1 MEEGLPVHSGR
12 RHDGGTRVYRVS
24 YVLSLVDSASI
35 HLYLVVS
42 ETMDIINVK
51 YARSHAG
58 MRVTSSAT
66 PSCEDI
72 LGDRIEVSLV
82 DTCRD
87 APSTGRLSNDE
98 NEHEHSYEGGVGGT
112 DGTGVRGQGE
122 RNTLLHSKVDEIS
135 APAERRSAGKLTKG
149 ECARGSLS
157 LSLSPP
163 LPSPLS
169 LFLPPTPCRKSTP
182 VPLLLPA
189 GHSKPSID

>member
-1 MEEGLPVHSGR
+1 
-12 RHDGGTRVYRVS
+12 
-24 YVLSLVDSASI
+24 
-35 HLYLVVS
+35 
-42 ETMDIINVK
+42 MDIINVK

-98 NEHEHSYEGGVGGT
+98 NEHERSYEGGVGGT

-157 LSLSPP
+157 LSLSP
-163 LPSPLS
+163 SPLS
-169 LFLPPTPCRKSTP
+169 LSSSPQPPAAN
-182 VPLLLPA
+182 PLLFLCCSPRDTVNLQSTRLTSDRGNGPA
-189 GHSKPSID
+189 PSDCHFPAYIRTACFFSVRTLFLRSCS